1 MEEKITCSTAN
12 ATLLAC
18 MKIVQSFNENIY
30 ELSLIRND
38 WTLEYAQTLLSRI
51 RTTKAEFLP
60 TDEYYKHTDKQQYVH
75 ELMISSLRK
84 VALLRALI
92 KVDFKDDKKFQ
103 KQIFEALGYN
113 DYFSEAKNGDYQSL
127 YFLLKVIHEN
137 VTPELKQTLTSNAIP
152 AELIDTILKFDNQLR
167 EFNSCFDLIVASDR
181 LSESGKLAVN
191 EIFTEVKDICRVATA
206 YYLFEPLKRDQFC
219 FFRVMFGL
227 KETFP
232 QSN

>member
-1 MEEKITCSTAN
+1 MEAKITCSTAN

-30 ELSLIRND
+30 ELSLIRRD
-38 WTLEYAQTLLSRI
+38 WTLEYAEALMSRI
-51 RTTKAEFLP
+51 KKVKAEFLP
-60 TDEYYKHTDKQQYVH
+60 AEEYYKHTDRQQFVH

-92 KVDFKDDKKFQ
+92 KVDFKDNKKFQ
-103 KQIFEALGYN
+103 KQVFEALGYN

-127 YFLLKVIHEN
+127 YFLLKMIHQN
-137 VTPELKQTLTSNAIP
+137 MTPELKQTLTRKAIP
-152 AELIDTILKFDNQLR
+152 AELIHTILKFDDELH

-181 LSESGKLAVN
+181 LSEAGREAVN
-191 EIFTEVKDICRVATA
+191 EIFTQVKDICRVATA

-232 QSN
+232 QSI

>member
-38 WTLEYAQTLLSRI
+38 WTLDYAKTLLSRI
-51 RTTKAEFLP
+51 KKVKTEFLP
-60 TDEYYKHTDKQQYVH
+60 ADEYYKHTDKQQYVH

-92 KVDFKDDKKFQ
+92 KVDFKDDKRYQ
-103 KQIFEALGYN
+103 KHIFEALGYN

-127 YFLLKVIHEN
+127 YFLLKMIHEN
-137 VTPELKQTLTSNAIP
+137 VTPELKQTLTSKAIP
-152 AELIDTILKFDNQLR
+152 VELIDTILEFDNQLH

-181 LSESGKLAVN
+181 LSEAGRAAVN
-191 EIFTEVKDICRVATA
+191 EIFAEVKDICRVTTA